1 MEDRRYEQV
10 RRENLIVKQK
20 RRAGV
25 NLVAY

>member
-1 MEDRRYEQV
+1 MTTYNGSDL